1 MYKCNTYIDDVIR
14 RDYIGAGYTAVT
26 LKVAQVMEQGM
37 SEKGGRKRRQTKD
50 RVLQARIP
58 EELDEE
64 LRGRAEELGLSVS
77 TVVRNVLF
85 NTFNL
90 VEGVVSDS
98 ADIARAI
105 TGQKAPPPVSS
116 PVAAMLEP
124 ADTDAESS
132 VLGWQEAVLNKNG
145 VCDQCNAILPK
156 GGRAAIGVPARA
168 RPVLMCLE
176 CLAALSGA
184 QAETGQQQADIEPM
198 PND

>member
-1 MYKCNTYIDDVIR
+1 MT
-14 RDYIGAGYTAVT
+14 
-26 LKVAQVMEQGM
+26 
-37 SEKGGRKRRQTKD
+37 EKGTGKRRKTKD

-64 LRGRAEELGLSVS
+64 LRDRAEQLGLSVS

-105 TGQKAPPPVSS
+105 TGQKEPPSLPPSS
-116 PVAAMLEP
+116 NAMPDAARP
-124 ADTDAESS
+124 DAESA
-132 VLGWQEAVLNKNG
+132 VLGWQEAVLNQNG

-156 GGRAAIGVPARA
+156 GARAAIGVPTLP
-168 RPVLMCLE
+168 RPVFLCLE
-176 CLAALSGA
+176 CLAALSSGDSDIDE
-184 QAETGQQQADIEPM
+184 ETGQLRAEETRP
-198 PND
+198 PKKSRGRKKPAG